1 MRPVHMTRST
11 VCTVVARTAGILQFL
26 QHAKSSFTATCLFRG
41 HHQWQRQLP
50 LERVVCMPRMNVCM
64 VQVSKMQKQ
73 MGKRVK
79 STPKVSE
86 PQLAAENSAVAIADV
101 DQLHMQVEGVEDII
115 AMLR

>member
-1 MRPVHMTRST
+1 
-11 VCTVVARTAGILQFL
+11 
-26 QHAKSSFTATCLFRG
+26 
-41 HHQWQRQLP
+41 
-50 LERVVCMPRMNVCM
+50 M

-79 STPKVSE
+79 STPKSSE